1 MQKEVR
7 RDILQVLRKV
17 QPMLKKNE
25 VGKLKSLSNFT
36 IHNASIFQD
45 TGSVSI
51 SVIVFSLAKILNRP
65 RLEENAAIMHFK
77 EEIAAELFVAKN
89 ALEKE
94 NEKEF
99 QSTLRRIFLRISS
112 FEKRFGMYIT
122 EVLDHAKI
130 KRGGRIY
137 EHGFSVGRAAQ
148 LLGISSW
155 ELMSYLG
162 ETKMGNFIKDN
173 AVSTKERLN
182 FTRRLFSA

>member
-7 RDILQVLRKV
+7 RDILQVLKKV
-17 QPMLKKNE
+17 QPLLKKTE
-25 VGKLKSLSNFT
+25 VGKLKTLSNFT

-45 TGSVSI
+45 TDSVSI

-65 RLEENAAIMHFK
+65 RLEENKAVLQFK
-77 EEIAAELFVAKN
+77 DEISAELFVAKDT
-89 ALEKE
+89 LEKN

-99 QSTLRRIFLRISS
+99 HNSLRKIFLKISS
-112 FEKRFGMYIT
+112 FEKKFGMYIT

-162 ETKMGNFIKDN
+162 ETKIGNFTKDN
-173 AVSTKERLN
+173 AFSTKERLN
-182 FTRRLFSA
+182 FARRLFPA